1 MGLRSYL
8 VDDRRH
14 KVHQDCASPDYL
26 MMAFADSMVLILVL
40 TLGNIA
46 EWRGNITAWISIGH
60 IHENDNTLYG
70 EM

>member
-1 MGLRSYL
+1 
-8 VDDRRH
+8 
-14 KVHQDCASPDYL
+14 

-46 EWRGNITAWISIGH
+46 EWRGNITEWISIGH
-60 IHENDNTLYG
+60 IHEHDNTLYE